1 MAREFKKNAEKLH
14 IEIDTTELSPS
25 QIRLVRSINVML
37 KNVLVSDHESEFFE
51 GSAELMRLC
60 AALIKQSR
68 FSDDIMRSSPIP
80 YAEQALEYSVDVL
93 QDVISNARVVHY
105 DN

>member
-1 MAREFKKNAEKLH
+1 MAKEFKQTDDRLQ
-14 IEIDTTELSPS
+14 ITFDTSELTPS
-25 QIRLVRSINVML
+25 QVRLVRSINVML
-37 KNVLVSDHESEFFE
+37 KNVLISDQENEFFE

-68 FSDDIMRSSPIP
+68 FTDDIMRASNIP
-80 YAEQALEYSVDVL
+80 YAEQALEYSVDAL

>member
-1 MAREFKKNAEKLH
+1 MAREFKQTADKLH
-14 IEIDTTELSPS
+14 IEIDTTELTPS

-37 KNVLVSDHESEFFE
+37 KNVLVSDHEDEFFE

-80 YAEQALEYSVDVL
+80 YAEQALEYSVDAL

>member
-1 MAREFKKNAEKLH
+1 MAKAFKQTTDSL
-14 IEIDTTELSPS
+14 EITFDTTELTPS
-25 QIRLVRSINVML
+25 QVRLVRSINVML
-37 KNVLVSDHESEFFE
+37 KNVLISDQENEFFE

-68 FSDDIMRSSPIP
+68 FTDDIMRTSNIP
-80 YAEQALEYSVDVL
+80 YAEQALEYSVDAL
-93 QDVISNARVVHY
+93 QDVISNSRVVHY